1 VKRLVKVARDTSV
14 RPARDLT
21 LPGSSP
27 RRGRYSH
34 LRHNYPTWFS
44 GGALAVYGVFVL
56 LPSLLGLGYSFT
68 DWSAYSSDIHWVGLA
83 NFKAILDPNSA
94 YLGAIVNTVI
104 FTLATIILKT
114 VIALALAVLLTS
126 GVRRLAHLYR
136 ALIYLPALLPM
147 VAVGIV
153 FKSILDPDVGL
164 LNSTLR
170 AVGLGG
176 LAQQWLTNVS
186 LALWSV
192 IGVDTWKGVGYIMVI
207 LIAGLLA
214 IPREYYEAASIDGA
228 SGWQAF
234 RHITLPLLRP
244 VLAVTTVL
252 NLLYALRV
260 FDIVYVL
267 TNGGP
272 GHATDT
278 VYTVIFDAFSL
289 GQWGVATAL
298 STVFLIV
305 MVALGFVVLRVLRRP
320 EVAQP

>member
-1 VKRLVKVARDTSV
+1 MRKA
-14 RPARDLT
+14 
-21 LPGSSP
+21 
-27 RRGRYSH
+27 
-34 LRHNYPTWFS
+34 YPTWFA

-68 DWSAYSSDIHWVGLA
+68 DWSSYSSDVHWVGLD
-83 NFKAILDPNSA
+83 NFKTILEPNSV
-94 YLGAIVNTVI
+94 YRVAIVNTVL
-104 FTLATIILKT
+104 FTIATIILKT

-126 GVRRLAHLYR
+126 GVLRLSYLYR

-153 FKSILDPDVGL
+153 FKSILDPEAGL

-170 AVGLGG
+170 SVGLGS
-176 LAQQWLTNVS
+176 LAQHWLTNLS

-192 IGVDTWKGVGYIMVI
+192 IGVDTWKGAGYIMVI
-207 LIAGLLA
+207 LIAGILA
-214 IPREYYEAASIDGA
+214 IPRDYYEAASIDGA
-228 SGWQAF
+228 SGWQTF
-234 RHITLPLLRP
+234 LHITLPQLRP
-244 VLAVTTVL
+244 VLAVTTLL

-272 GHATDT
+272 GHATET
-278 VYTVIFDAFSL
+278 VYTTIFDAFSL
-289 GQWGVATAL
+289 GQWGIATAL

-305 MVALGFVVLRVLRRP
+305 MVALGYMVLRVMRQS

>member
-1 VKRLVKVARDTSV
+1 MMRWTEVARDTSV
-14 RPARDLT
+14 RVGRALTARR
-21 LPGSSP
+21 GSP
-27 RRGRYSH
+27 RQS
-34 LRHNYPTWFS
+34 RHYRLGNNYPTWFA
-44 GGALAVYGVFVL
+44 GGAVAVYGVFVL

-68 DWSAYSSDIHWVGLA
+68 DWSAYSTDIHWVGLA
-83 NFKAILDPNSA
+83 NFKTILDPESQYRTA
-94 YLGAIVNTVI
+94 MVNTVI
-104 FTLATIILKT
+104 FTIATIILKT

-126 GVRRLAHLYR
+126 GVRRFAYLYR

-153 FKSILDPDVGL
+153 FKSILDPGVGL
-164 LNSTLR
+164 LNSGLQS
-170 AVGLGG
+170 VGLGA

-186 LALWSV
+186 LALGSV

-228 SGWQAF
+228 SGWQTF

-244 VLAVTTVL
+244 VLAVTTLL

-260 FDIVYVL
+260 FDIVFVL

-272 GHATDT
+272 GYATAT
-278 VYTVIFDAFSL
+278 VYTVIFDAYSL

-305 MVALGFVVLRVLRRP
+305 MVALGYVVLRVMRRP
-320 EVAQP
+320 EVAQS

>member
-1 VKRLVKVARDTSV
+1 MAEVARDISV
-14 RPARDLT
+14 QPGRNLT
-21 LPGSSP
+21 TPGSSTRP
-27 RRGRYSH
+27 GRSH
-34 LRHNYPTWFS
+34 RLRNHYPTWFAS
-44 GGALAVYGVFVL
+44 GALLLYGLFVL
-56 LPSLLGLGYSFT
+56 LPSLVGLGYSFT
-68 DWSAYSSDIHWVGLA
+68 DWSAYSTDLHWVGLA
-83 NFKAILDPNSA
+83 NFAALFQPNSE
-94 YLGAIVNTVI
+94 YLGAIENTLI
-104 FTLATIILKT
+104 FTIATIIFKT

-126 GVRRLAHLYR
+126 GVRRLAYLYR

-170 AVGLGG
+170 LVGLGA

-207 LIAGLLA
+207 LIAGILA

-234 RHITLPLLRP
+234 RYITLPMLRP

-252 NLLYALRV
+252 NLLYALRI

-272 GHATDT
+272 GYATDT
-278 VYTVIFDAFSL
+278 VYTAIFNAFSL

-305 MVALGFVVLRVLRRP
+305 MLALGFVALRVFRQR
-320 EVAQP
+320 EVAYT